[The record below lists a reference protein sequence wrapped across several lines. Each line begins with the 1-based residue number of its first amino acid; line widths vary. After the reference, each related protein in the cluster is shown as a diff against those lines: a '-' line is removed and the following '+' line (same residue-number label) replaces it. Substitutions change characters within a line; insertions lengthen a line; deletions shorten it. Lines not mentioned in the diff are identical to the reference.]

1 MKIPHCHREQEVLDA
16 VRSGRWSGAWG
27 EEIRTHA
34 AACPVCSEVALVA
47 EAMIQEHHLEEAD
60 VRLPSAGL
68 VWWKAQLAA
77 RRSAE
82 ARATQPIA
90 LAERFAQGAA
100 LLTALGLAFWQWPRI
115 SGWLGGVTKLA
126 GGHNASSAVSGDW
139 TDRIGRVLQTVA
151 QGLGGQSSGYL
162 MIASVGALLALM
174 AFAAY
179 VVLREE

>member
-1 MKIPHCHREQEVLDA
+1 MKIPQCHREQEVLDA

-34 AACPVCSEVALVA
+34 AGCAACAEVALVA
-47 EAMIQEHHLEEAD
+47 EALLQEHHLEQAE

-90 LAERFAQGAA
+90 LAERFAQAA
-100 LLTALGLAFWQWPRI
+100 VLLTALGLALWQWPRI
-115 SGWLGGVTKLA
+115 SGWLGTKVA
-126 GGHNASSAVSGDW
+126 GGHTSSWAIPGEW
-139 TDRIGRVLQTVA
+139 TDRIGRLLQSVA

-162 MIASVGALLALM
+162 LIASVGALLALM